1 MYSKRVDKILVG
13 FEDTKNRLEGAKEV
27 VVTGTPTK
35 IRKLDI
41 SSSKRKELLAE
52 LGIKNDLPIVLVFGG
67 SQGAQKINEAL
78 TELIIANKNEK
89 YQIIWATGT
98 KQYDI
103 VKENFEKNNIYMNRL
118 KNVKVLPYIYNME
131 EIMNISDLIVCRS
144 GAMTITEVSIVGK
157 PAIFIPLPS
166 MSANRQEDNALV
178 LKRIGA
184 AKMILNKDVNGT
196 NLASEIDDIIYDANE
211 LEEMGKVANSI
222 APHNVEE
229 KIYKEIRNVV
239 G

>member
-1 MYSKRVDKILVG
+1 
-13 FEDTKNRLEGAKEV
+13 
-27 VVTGTPTK
+27 
-35 IRKLDI
+35 
-41 SSSKRKELLAE
+41 
-52 LGIKNDLPIVLVFGG
+52 
-67 SQGAQKINEAL
+67 
-78 TELIIANKNEK
+78 
-89 YQIIWATGT
+89 
-98 KQYDI
+98 
-103 VKENFEKNNIYMNRL
+103 
-118 KNVKVLPYIYNME
+118 
-131 EIMNISDLIVCRS
+131 MNIADLIVCRS